1 MTEGQFDPRVKV
13 RISTCTH
20 RRRVVATP
28 VVAEPV
34 GAPVPPAV
42 APVEVA
48 DVQVANAVAVDG
60 APEED
65 VAGIPVSIRLP
76 LIGDEFGVREQ
87 VVEDIG
93 VEDGLLRQLLAEL
106 VAFDDLAILLTA
118 GEEELDLFGVELPLA
133 TLLVLFDG
141 EAIAHPRV
149 EGVGIAVDDVLD
161 LRDDRVAEQNLAEL
175 TELVAFTG
183 RVNQLL
189 CPIVPC
195 ERHLEFGSETNIERE
210 IAHSFLL
217 CE

>member
-1 MTEGQFDPRVKV
+1 M
-13 RISTCTH
+13 
-20 RRRVVATP
+20 P
-28 VVAEPV
+28 VVVEPV
-34 GAPVPPAV
+34 VAPVPPAV
-42 APVEVA
+42 EPAEVA
-48 DVQVANAVAVDG
+48 DVQAAIAVAVDG

-76 LIGDEFGVREQ
+76 LIRDEFGVREQ

-93 VEDGLLRQLLAEL
+93 VEDELLRQLLAEL
-106 VAFDDLAILLTA
+106 VAFDDLAILLAA

-133 TLLVLFDG
+133 ALLVFLDG
-141 EAIAHPRV
+141 EAIFGPRV
-149 EGVGIAVDDVLD
+149 EGVGVAVNDVLD
-161 LRDDRVAEQNLAEL
+161 LRDDRVAEQDLAEL

-189 CPIVPC
+189 RPVVAC

-217 CE
+217 VRMSPYYGTTTRLPAGSLGEGLP

>member
-1 MTEGQFDPRVKV
+1 M
-13 RISTCTH
+13 
-20 RRRVVATP
+20 
-28 VVAEPV
+28 AE
-34 GAPVPPAV
+34 PAV
-42 APVEVA
+42 APAPPAAAPAEAADAQAAVA
-48 DVQVANAVAVDG
+48 AAVDG

-76 LIGDEFGVREQ
+76 LIRDEFGVREQ

-93 VEDGLLRQLLAEL
+93 VEDELLRQLLAEL
-106 VAFDDLAILLTA
+106 VAFDDLAILLAA

-133 TLLVLFDG
+133 ALLVFLDG
-141 EAIAHPRV
+141 EAIFGPRV
-149 EGVGIAVDDVLD
+149 EGVGVAVNDVLD
-161 LRDDRVAEQNLAEL
+161 LRDDRVAEQDLAEL

-189 CPIVPC
+189 RPVVAC

-217 CE
+217 VRMSPYYGTTTRLPAGSLGEGLP